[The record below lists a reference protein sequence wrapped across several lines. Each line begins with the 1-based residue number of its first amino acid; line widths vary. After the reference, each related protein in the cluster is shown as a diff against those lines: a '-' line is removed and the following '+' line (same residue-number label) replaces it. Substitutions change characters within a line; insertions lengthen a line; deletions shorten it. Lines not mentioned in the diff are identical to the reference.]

1 MMPTNEEMKHLKGSK
16 VKTLPNYTHSKKYDW
31 YIEVQFEIMR
41 SKPYDPQSLCEDYYF
56 FYKREV
62 DYV

>member
-1 MMPTNEEMKHLKGSK
+1 MPSKEEMKHMNGSK
-16 VKTLPNYTHSKKYDW
+16 VKTLPAHTHSKKYDW

-41 SKPYDPQSLCEDYYF
+41 SKPYDPQCLYEDFYF
-56 FYKREV
+56 YHKRVV